1 MMKSDL
7 INFFLEMTLPDWIK
21 ENAHNLDLWLR
32 ETFKGVDFDYIEY
45 LLWLFFPIIVAFV
58 LPILLL
64 LFIYG
69 CVIFLHIYALRNRL
83 REAYE
88 TSVWDGARA
97 SIASFWDAI
106 GLIWHGYEVNGLENI
121 PDDEPALF
129 VYYHG
134 TLPLDIYYLISKC
147 ILYKKRTLHCVG
159 DKFIFKIPGWG
170 KLCKVFCITPGTVE
184 DCIRELK
191 EGHLLSVAPGGVREA
206 QYSNPNTYEIMWAQR
221 LGFAKVV
228 KGARCAVIPMFT
240 ENCREAFRTPRWAR
254 KLLRGIYEKTRLPI
268 CPLYGGFPV
277 KMITHLGKPIY
288 FDYDTVTPE
297 EIKEKVQMEVYNLI
311 HKYQTL
317 PGSIIK
323 GMLQRFKKTNFSTQQ
338 NESNDEEVN
347 TDARMGS
354 EVPLQ
359 TLNPYKEGTVII
371 TNNYNNEENDHNST
385 SLEKIPPTTPLIKKD

>member
-1 MMKSDL
+1 MVKSDL
-7 INFFLEMTLPDWIK
+7 ITFLLEMTLPDWIK
-21 ENAHNLDLWLR
+21 ESAHNLDLWLR
-32 ETFKGVDFDYIEY
+32 DTFTGVDFDYIEY

-121 PDDEPALF
+121 PDDGPALL

-184 DCIRELK
+184 DCIKALQ
-191 EGHLLSVAPGGVREA
+191 EGNLLSVAPGGVREA

-297 EIKEKVQMEVYNLI
+297 EIKEKVKIEVYNLI
-311 HKYQTL
+311 HKHQRL

-323 GMLQRFKKTNFSTQQ
+323 GMLQRFKKTDFSKLHEQNT
-338 NESNDEEVN
+338 NESNDSN
-347 TDARMGS
+347 SINM
-354 EVPLQ
+354 LQ
-359 TLNPYKEGTVII
+359 RQIPIHSLSLYKEGTIAESSC
-371 TNNYNNEENDHNST
+371 NNEEDEHNN
-385 SLEKIPPTTPLIKKD
+385 LAERIPPTVPLIKKN

>member
-1 MMKSDL
+1 MWKSDL
-7 INFFLEMTLPDWIK
+7 ITFFLEMTLPDWIR
-21 ENAHNLDLWLR
+21 ENAHHLDLWLR

-64 LFIYG
+64 IFIYG

-88 TSVWDGARA
+88 TSVWDGARV

-106 GLIWHGYEVNGLENI
+106 GSIWHGYEVNGLENI
-121 PDDEPALF
+121 PEDGSALF

-147 ILYKKRTLHCVG
+147 ILYRKRTLHCVG

-184 DCIRELK
+184 DCIKALQ

-206 QYSNPNTYEIMWAQR
+206 QYSNPNNYEIMWAQR
-221 LGFAKVV
+221 LGFARVV

-277 KMITHLGKPIY
+277 KMVTHLGKPIY

-297 EIKEKVQMEVYNLI
+297 EIKEKVKIEVYNLI
-311 HKYQTL
+311 QQYQRL

-323 GMLQRFKKTNFSTQQ
+323 GLLQRFKKRDYSKRVREEDSNGNLDTTNT
-338 NESNDEEVN
+338 EI
-347 TDARMGS
+347 
-354 EVPLQ
+354 PLQ
-359 TLNPYKEGTVII
+359 TLTPNKTTANEQDSNII
-371 TNNYNNEENDHNST
+371 EEDNNSNMID
-385 SLEKIPPTTPLIKKD
+385 KIPPTVPLIEKSY